1 MYQKITIEKL
11 ISIQQYQNFNYSIR
25 KTVYEINQSK
35 ITVHKIYKMLI
46 IGLNPIEIYENSNKD
61 KKILL
66 QTKTLNKI
74 YLEIINYLVNYEQY
88 SLDIITNII
97 RNIDKNFICSN
108 TLYIICLTFLVII
121 LIKKI
126 YYEKVNINHIIK

>member
-46 IGLNPIEIYENSNKD
+46 IDLNSIEIYENSNKD
-61 KKILL
+61 KKAGCK
-66 QTKTLNKI
+66 QK
-74 YLEIINYLVNYEQY
+74 
-88 SLDIITNII
+88 
-97 RNIDKNFICSN
+97 
-108 TLYIICLTFLVII
+108 
-121 LIKKI
+121 
-126 YYEKVNINHIIK
+126 H

>member
-88 SLDIITNII
+88 SLDTITNI
-97 RNIDKNFICSN
+97 
-108 TLYIICLTFLVII
+108 
-121 LIKKI
+121 KK
-126 YYEKVNINHIIK
+126 Y